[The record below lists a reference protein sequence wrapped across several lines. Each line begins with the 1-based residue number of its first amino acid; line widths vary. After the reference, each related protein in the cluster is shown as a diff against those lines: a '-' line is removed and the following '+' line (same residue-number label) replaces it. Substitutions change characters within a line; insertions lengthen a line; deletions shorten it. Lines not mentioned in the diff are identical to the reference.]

1 MWTGTFLAWW
11 ATWYTDTGNN
21 TFFHVPN
28 IVVVCDVGLPQEF
41 LDLRVAVCDNAIQC
55 HTSCLQESEAPFQT
69 LFLHV
74 VTPSDFIA
82 LIMKQWLT
90 SFISGLCSHIEQSQ
104 WIYFIFIIS
113 VVMTIF
119 LPLFLTMPRFLWA
132 AQASCLWCY
141 SHLPPTPLSLV
152 YALEFMLLTWTSW
165 RSIIVLF
172 VRSITV

>member
-90 SFISGLCSHIEQSQ
+90 SFISGLCSHIEQCQ
-104 WIYFIFIIS
+104 WISFHYFSSHDYFPPSVFDHAKVFVSSPDFLS
-113 VVMTIF
+113 VV
-119 LPLFLTMPRFLWA
+119 LFTHT
-132 AQASCLWCY
+132 Y
-141 SHLPPTPLSLV
+141 PPPLSLV